1 MNGSSGIAGGMI
13 SGICNMISPFVGS
26 NSQVLSLVF
35 LITLGVMLFLW
46 WMNESK
52 EGIIVW
58 MLRTGLALAVLI
70 NIFTLP
76 PLVGLPSVCG

>member
-1 MNGSSGIAGGMI
+1 MSGTGIASNMV
-13 SGICNMISPFVGS
+13 SGICSMIAPFMGS

-35 LITLGVMLFLW
+35 LISLATMLFLW

-58 MLRTGLALAVLI
+58 VLRTGLALAVLI

-76 PLVGLPSVCG
+76 AVVGLPGVCG